1 MIIATAGHVDHGKTT
16 LLQAISG
23 INADRLPEEKR
34 RGMTIDLGYAYWPQ
48 PDGRVLG
55 FIDVPG
61 HEKFLA
67 NMLAG
72 VGGIDHAL
80 LVVAC
85 DDGVMAQTREHLA
98 ILRLSGRPA
107 LTVALT
113 KADRVEAARIDEVRV
128 QVRDE
133 LARQGWP
140 DAPLFVTAAA
150 AGVGIEALR
159 AHLLALSPG
168 EHALTRRFRLAV
180 DRAFSVKGA
189 GLVVTGTALGGR
201 VKVGDTLW
209 LTGAD
214 APVRVRGL
222 HAQNQ
227 TVEHAQ
233 AGQRIALNISGDVDK
248 ERIARGDWLLAQRP
262 PEAAERILVALE
274 TDRPIRHW
282 QPLHLHHAAS
292 HITGRISL
300 LNDGLAELILD
311 RPLWLAQNDRL
322 VLRDIGARQT
332 LGAARVLRL
341 NAPKRGKRQP
351 DYLAWLQALALAQD
365 DAQALALEL
374 PHGALSLAAF
384 AWARQLTDDGLDEL
398 LANRDLLIVGDRAL
412 AQDQVQQAES
422 RLLQVLAE
430 YHQQHADQLGLGRAR
445 LRRMALP
452 QQPETLV
459 FMMIDRL
466 LKAGA
471 LRNTRGWLHLP
482 EHGLAFSAEEAPLWA
497 RIEPLFGDEPWWVR
511 DLASEL
517 GEEESRVRALLR
529 KAAQLGH
536 VTAVVVDRYY
546 LSRRIDQFA
555 ALIRELDAE
564 RGGANA
570 ADFRDRLGVGRK
582 LAIQVL
588 EFFDRSGFTRRK
600 GNEHLLRDGG
610 LFGSE
615 SPTR

>member
-113 KADRVEAARIDEVRV
+113 KADRVDEARVEEVR
-128 QVRDE
+128 QQLYEE
-133 LARQGWP
+133 LTRQGWQQ
-140 DAPLFVTAAA
+140 APVFVTAAPQSQ
-150 AGVGIEALR
+150 GIDALR
-159 AHLLALSPG
+159 AHLLALRPD
-168 EHALTRRFRLAV
+168 EHAVTRRFRLAV

-189 GLVVTGTALGGR
+189 GLVVTGTALGGQ
-201 VKVGDTLW
+201 VAVGDTLW

-227 TVEHAQ
+227 PAEQAQ
-233 AGQRIALNISGDVDK
+233 AGQRIALNISGDVSKDQV
-248 ERIARGDWLLAQRP
+248 ARGDWLLAQKP
-262 PEAAERILVALE
+262 PIAAERILVAL
-274 TDRPIRHW
+274 DKDLPIKHW

-292 HITGRISL
+292 HITGRVSL
-300 LNDGLAELILD
+300 LSDGLAELILD
-311 RPLWLAQNDRL
+311 RPLWLAENDRL

-332 LGAARVLRL
+332 LGGARVLSL
-341 NAPKRGKRQP
+341 TTPKRGKRQP
-351 DYLAWLQALALAQD
+351 EYLAWLAALAQAD
-365 DAQALALEL
+365 DDCQVLALHL
-374 PHGALSLAAF
+374 PKGALDLAAF
-384 AWARQLTDDGLDEL
+384 AWARQLTEKPLAALLASHEL
-398 LANRDLLIVGDRAL
+398 LIAGDRAL
-412 AQDQVQQAES
+412 AQENAQLDQQ

-445 LRRMALP
+445 LRRMAVP
-452 QQPETLV
+452 QLSEALT

-466 LKAGA
+466 LAAG
-471 LRNTRGWLHLP
+471 LLSNTRGWLHLP
-482 EHGLAFSAEEAPLWA
+482 EHGLAFSAEEQILWA
-497 RIEPLFGDEPWWVR
+497 RIEPLFGDEAWWVR
-511 DLASEL
+511 DLAAEL
-517 GEEESRVRALLR
+517 GEDEAWVRTTLR

-546 LSRRIDQFA
+546 LSQRIEQFA
-555 ALIRELDAE
+555 ALIRELDE
-564 RGGANA
+564 TQGSANA

-600 GNEHLLRDGG
+600 GNQHLLRDSG
-610 LFGSE
+610 LY
-615 SPTR
+615 TRHT

>member
-16 LLQAISG
+16 LLQALSG

-113 KADRVEAARIDEVRV
+113 KADRVDKARVEEVR
-128 QVRDE
+128 QQLDE
-133 LARQGWP
+133 ELTRQGWQQ
-140 DAPLFVTAAA
+140 APVFVTAAPQSQ
-150 AGVGIEALR
+150 GIDALR
-159 AHLLALSPG
+159 AHLLALRPD
-168 EHALTRRFRLAV
+168 EHAVTRRFRLAV

-189 GLVVTGTALGGR
+189 GLVVTGTALGGQ
-201 VKVGDTLW
+201 VAVGDTLW

-227 TVEHAQ
+227 PAEQAQ
-233 AGQRIALNISGDVDK
+233 AGQRIALNISGDVSKDQV
-248 ERIARGDWLLAQRP
+248 ARGDWLLAQKP
-262 PEAAERILVALE
+262 PIAAERILVAL
-274 TDRPIRHW
+274 DKDLPIKHW

-292 HITGRISL
+292 HITGRVSL
-300 LNDGLAELILD
+300 LSDGLAELILD
-311 RPLWLAQNDRL
+311 RPLWLAENDRL

-332 LGAARVLRL
+332 LGCARVLSL
-341 NAPKRGKRQP
+341 TTPKRGKRQP
-351 DYLAWLQALALAQD
+351 EYLAWLAALAQAD
-365 DAQALALEL
+365 DDCQVLALHL
-374 PHGALSLAAF
+374 PKGALDLAAF
-384 AWARQLTDDGLDEL
+384 AWARQLTEKPLAKLLASHEL
-398 LANRDLLIVGDRAL
+398 LIAGDRAL
-412 AQDQVQQAES
+412 AQENAQLDQQ

-430 YHQQHADQLGLGRAR
+430 YHQQHGDQLGLGRAR
-445 LRRMALP
+445 LRRMAVP
-452 QQPETLV
+452 QLSEALA

-466 LKAGA
+466 LAAG
-471 LRNTRGWLHLP
+471 LLSNTRGWLHLP
-482 EHGLAFSAEEAPLWA
+482 EHGLAFSAEEQILWA
-497 RIEPLFGDEPWWVR
+497 RIEPLFGDEAWWVR
-511 DLASEL
+511 DLAAEL
-517 GEEESRVRALLR
+517 GEDEAWVRTTLR

-546 LSRRIDQFA
+546 LSQRIEQFA
-555 ALIRELDAE
+555 ALIRELDE
-564 RGGANA
+564 TQGSANA

-600 GNEHLLRDGG
+600 GNQHLLRDSG
-610 LFGSE
+610 LY
-615 SPTR
+615 TRHT

>member
-113 KADRVEAARIDEVRV
+113 KADRVDEARVEEVR
-128 QVRDE
+128 QQLDE
-133 LARQGWP
+133 ELTRQGWQQ
-140 DAPLFVTAAA
+140 APVFVTAAPQSQ
-150 AGVGIEALR
+150 GIDALR
-159 AHLLALSPG
+159 AHLLALRPD
-168 EHALTRRFRLAV
+168 EHAVTRRFRLAV

-189 GLVVTGTALGGR
+189 GLVVTGTALGGQ
-201 VKVGDTLW
+201 VAVGDTLW

-227 TVEHAQ
+227 PVEQAQ
-233 AGQRIALNISGDVDK
+233 AGQRIALNISGDVSKDQV
-248 ERIARGDWLLAQRP
+248 ARGDWLLAQKP
-262 PEAAERILVALE
+262 PIAAERILVAL
-274 TDRPIRHW
+274 DKDLPIKHW

-292 HITGRISL
+292 HITGRVSL
-300 LNDGLAELILD
+300 LSDGLAELILD
-311 RPLWLAQNDRL
+311 RPLWLAENDRL

-332 LGAARVLRL
+332 LGGARVLSL
-341 NAPKRGKRQP
+341 TTPKRGKRQP
-351 DYLAWLQALALAQD
+351 EYLAWLAALAQAD
-365 DAQALALEL
+365 DDCQVLALHL
-374 PHGALSLAAF
+374 PKGALDLAAF
-384 AWARQLTDDGLDEL
+384 AWARQLTEKPLAKLLASHEL
-398 LANRDLLIVGDRAL
+398 LIAGDRAL
-412 AQDQVQQAES
+412 AQENAQLDQQ

-445 LRRMALP
+445 LRRMAVP
-452 QQPETLV
+452 QLSEALT

-466 LKAGA
+466 LAAG
-471 LRNTRGWLHLP
+471 LLSNTRGWLHLP
-482 EHGLAFSAEEAPLWA
+482 EHGLAFSAEEQILWA
-497 RIEPLFGDEPWWVR
+497 RIEPLFGDEAWWVR
-511 DLASEL
+511 DLAAEL
-517 GEEESRVRALLR
+517 GEDEAWVRTTLR

-546 LSRRIDQFA
+546 LSQRIEQFA
-555 ALIRELDAE
+555 ALIRELDE
-564 RGGANA
+564 TQGSANA

-600 GNEHLLRDGG
+600 GNQHLLRDSG
-610 LFGSE
+610 LY
-615 SPTR
+615 TRHT

>member
-113 KADRVEAARIDEVRV
+113 KADRVDEARVEEVR
-128 QVRDE
+128 QQLDE
-133 LARQGWP
+133 ELTRQGWQQ
-140 DAPLFVTAAA
+140 APVFVTAAPQSQ
-150 AGVGIEALR
+150 GIDALR
-159 AHLLALSPG
+159 AHLLALRPD
-168 EHALTRRFRLAV
+168 EHAVTRRFRLAV

-189 GLVVTGTALGGR
+189 GLVVTGTALGGQ
-201 VKVGDTLW
+201 VAVGDTLW

-227 TVEHAQ
+227 PAEQAQ
-233 AGQRIALNISGDVDK
+233 AGQRIALNISGDVSKDQV
-248 ERIARGDWLLAQRP
+248 ARGDWLLAQKP
-262 PEAAERILVALE
+262 PIAAERILVAL
-274 TDRPIRHW
+274 DKDLPIKHW

-292 HITGRISL
+292 HITGRVSL
-300 LNDGLAELILD
+300 LSDGLAELILD
-311 RPLWLAQNDRL
+311 RPLWLAENDRL

-332 LGAARVLRL
+332 LGGARVLSL
-341 NAPKRGKRQP
+341 TTPKRGKRQP
-351 DYLAWLQALALAQD
+351 EYLAWLAALAQAD
-365 DAQALALEL
+365 DDCQVLALHL
-374 PHGALSLAAF
+374 PKGALDLAAF
-384 AWARQLTDDGLDEL
+384 AWARQLTEKPLAKLLASHEL
-398 LANRDLLIVGDRAL
+398 LIAGDRAL
-412 AQDQVQQAES
+412 AQENAQLDQQ

-445 LRRMALP
+445 LRRMAVP
-452 QQPETLV
+452 QLSEALA

-466 LKAGA
+466 LAAG
-471 LRNTRGWLHLP
+471 LLSNTRGWLHLP
-482 EHGLAFSAEEAPLWA
+482 EHGLAFSAEEQILWA
-497 RIEPLFGDEPWWVR
+497 RIEPLFGDEAWWVR
-511 DLASEL
+511 DLAAEL
-517 GEEESRVRALLR
+517 GEDEAWVRTTLR

-546 LSRRIDQFA
+546 LSQRIEQFA
-555 ALIRELDAE
+555 ALIRELDE
-564 RGGANA
+564 TQGSANA

-588 EFFDRSGFTRRK
+588 EFFDRSGFTRRR
-600 GNEHLLRDGG
+600 GNQHLLRDSG
-610 LFGSE
+610 LY
-615 SPTR
+615 TRHT